1 MTTALHS
8 AISHALPSSPEIEQA
23 VLGTLLLFSD
33 TIADVGDLLR
43 PEVFFVAENAC
54 IWSAIATLYR
64 RRDPIDIL
72 TVTTTLRNTG
82 HLESV
87 GGPFYIAQLT
97 NNVASSANIQ
107 YHARILIQ
115 LHMRR
120 EQIRI
125 GQTLV
130 ERGYS
135 ELPDVFD
142 SVADASSDLRR
153 LTEFGAA
160 DARPMSAIVPE
171 AMDRNA
177 KDRSA
182 AFGFDALDQKI
193 RLEPGTVTIIGARPA
208 MGKCLGKGTKV
219 LMFDGTL
226 KNVEDVVVGD
236 RLMGDDSTPRNVLSL
251 ARGRE
256 KMYQVHQN
264 HGISYRVNES
274 HILSLKRSRR
284 EGGHTHGEV
293 LNIGLR
299 DYLSRSPKFRSSYKG
314 YKVPVEFPEQELP
327 IDPYFLGLWLGDGT
341 ASNVTISN
349 PDAEIINWLRD
360 YAGRMGMRCN
370 VAEVKGKCPLIAVV
384 TNKGKWSE
392 ITPLQSVLR
401 ANGLLGNKHIPHV
414 YLANSA
420 ANRLALLAGLLDS
433 DGHYNAEFNVYE
445 ITQKNEELARSIK
458 FLCDTLGFKTSIR
471 TKKASIKER
480 GFETTVYRVRISG
493 HLDRVPVRVE
503 RKKARPRPEGISP
516 LHTGITVEYD
526 KVDDYYGFTIDGNRL
541 FLLEDMT
548 VTHNTSF
555 MLSSAWRQ
563 AQAGMRPYIVEL
575 EMRDRNLARRLVCG
589 ETGVPIWKSKR
600 NQLNEQELDAMAQWH
615 ITHGDA
621 QDRMLVDEAATMT
634 VASLAARLD
643 RAKRKQGID
652 MVWIDY
658 LGLLQP
664 STRTKGAYERMT
676 AISNE
681 LRVLAKE
688 IDLPFAVL
696 AQLSRPP
703 KGATP
708 KPPALT
714 DLRDSGEIEQDAEAV
729 CFLHRPKYYDP
740 TAGDEV
746 QFIIA
751 KYRDGGDGM
760 AELAFDA
767 AGIRIIDK
775 HDAAAFTQFPPRINA
790 PF

>member
-8 AISHALPSSPEIEQA
+8 AISHALPSSPEIEQV

-130 ERGYS
+130 ERGHS

-208 MGKCLGKGTKV
+208 MGKT
-219 LMFDGTL
+219 
-226 KNVEDVVVGD
+226 
-236 RLMGDDSTPRNVLSL
+236 
-251 ARGRE
+251 
-256 KMYQVHQN
+256 
-264 HGISYRVNES
+264 SY
-274 HILSLKRSRR
+274 
-284 EGGHTHGEV
+284 
-293 LNIGLR
+293 
-299 DYLSRSPKFRSSYKG
+299 
-314 YKVPVEFPEQELP
+314 
-327 IDPYFLGLWLGDGT
+327 
-341 ASNVTISN
+341 
-349 PDAEIINWLRD
+349 
-360 YAGRMGMRCN
+360 
-370 VAEVKGKCPLIAVV
+370 
-384 TNKGKWSE
+384 
-392 ITPLQSVLR
+392 
-401 ANGLLGNKHIPHV
+401 
-414 YLANSA
+414 
-420 ANRLALLAGLLDS
+420 
-433 DGHYNAEFNVYE
+433 
-445 ITQKNEELARSIK
+445 
-458 FLCDTLGFKTSIR
+458 
-471 TKKASIKER
+471 
-480 GFETTVYRVRISG
+480 
-493 HLDRVPVRVE
+493 
-503 RKKARPRPEGISP
+503 
-516 LHTGITVEYD
+516 
-526 KVDDYYGFTIDGNRL
+526 
-541 FLLEDMT
+541 
-548 VTHNTSF
+548 

-681 LRVLAKE
+681 LRILAKE